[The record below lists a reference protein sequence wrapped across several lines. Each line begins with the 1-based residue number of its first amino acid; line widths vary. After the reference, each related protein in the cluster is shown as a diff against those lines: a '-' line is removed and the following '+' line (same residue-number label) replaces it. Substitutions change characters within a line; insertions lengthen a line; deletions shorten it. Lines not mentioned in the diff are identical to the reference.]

1 MIKLSL
7 IVVVLN
13 SCIAIFCKGI
23 LMPINHIKHLET
35 VPGKKVMRNWEY
47 IMGGAKRI
55 VQACKN
61 LC

>member
-1 MIKLSL
+1 MIKLSS

-13 SCIAIFCKGI
+13 SCVAIFCKGI
-23 LMPINHIKHLET
+23 LMPINLLQHLET
-35 VPGKKVMRNWEY
+35 MPGKKVMRNWEY
-47 IMGGAKRI
+47 ILAGAKQI